1 MPNTPAAA
9 PAVSSTVGLK
19 NMVIAPVTA
28 DTETATTYGDL
39 QRVAGAIEATIT
51 PENNDPDIQFFDDV
65 EGDVLYPDPE
75 LTFKTKLADLPLI
88 VQEMIFSNKIDD
100 NGVLIRTANDKPG
113 YFAVGFM
120 SEKANGTYRYVWL
133 FKVRAKPVTE
143 TYATKEGT
151 SITRQTGEV
160 EWTAIKRTSDGRY
173 QAVADEGVRGKLAA
187 AGAEPALRSPEEF
200 QAFVRQEIPRW
211 AKVIEAGGVTAD

>member
-19 NMVIAPVTA
+19 NMVIAPVTE
-28 DTETATTYGDL
+28 DTETSTTYGDL

-51 PENNDPDIQFFDDV
+51 PENNDPDIQYFDDV

-88 VQEMIFSNKIDD
+88 VQEMLFSNKIDD

-173 QAVADEGVRGKLAA
+173 QAVADEGENGFTAEKAA
-187 AGAEPALRSPEEF
+187 AFLNTVYTPVF
-200 QAFVRQEIPRW
+200 
-211 AKVIEAGGVTAD
+211 TAVGS

>member
-19 NMVIAPVTA
+19 NMVIAPVTE
-28 DTETATTYGDL
+28 DTETSTTYGDL

-51 PENNDPDIQFFDDV
+51 PENNDPDIQYFDDV

-173 QAVADEGVRGKLAA
+173 QAVADEGENGFTAEKAA
-187 AGAEPALRSPEEF
+187 AFLNTVYTPVF
-200 QAFVRQEIPRW
+200 
-211 AKVIEAGGVTAD
+211 TANK

>member
-19 NMVIAPVTA
+19 NMVIAPVTE

-51 PENNDPDIQFFDDV
+51 PENNDPDIQYFDDV

-173 QAVADEGVRGKLAA
+173 QAVADEGENGFTAEKAA
-187 AGAEPALRSPEEF
+187 AFLNTVYTPVFTTVGS
-200 QAFVRQEIPRW
+200 
-211 AKVIEAGGVTAD
+211 

>member
-51 PENNDPDIQFFDDV
+51 PENNDPDIQYFDDV

-143 TYATKEGT
+143 TYATKEGA

-173 QAVADEGVRGKLAA
+173 QAVADEGENGFTAEKAA
-187 AGAEPALRSPEEF
+187 AFLNTVYTPVF
-200 QAFVRQEIPRW
+200 
-211 AKVIEAGGVTAD
+211 TAVGS

>member
-51 PENNDPDIQFFDDV
+51 PENNDPDIQYFDDV

-113 YFAVGFM
+113 YFAIGFM

-173 QAVADEGVRGKLAA
+173 QAVADEGENGFTAEKAA
-187 AGAEPALRSPEEF
+187 AFLNTVYTPVFTTS
-200 QAFVRQEIPRW
+200 
-211 AKVIEAGGVTAD
+211 K

>member
-19 NMVIAPVTA
+19 NMVIAPVTE
-28 DTETATTYGDL
+28 DNETSTTYGDL

-51 PENNDPDIQFFDDV
+51 PENNDPDIQYFDDV

-120 SEKANGTYRYVWL
+120 SEKANGTFRYVWL

-173 QAVADEGVRGKLAA
+173 QAVADEGENGFTAEKAA
-187 AGAEPALRSPEEF
+187 AFLNTVYTPVFTTS
-200 QAFVRQEIPRW
+200 
-211 AKVIEAGGVTAD
+211 K

>member
-19 NMVIAPVTA
+19 NMVIAPVME
-28 DTETATTYGDL
+28 DTETSTTYGDL

-120 SEKANGTYRYVWL
+120 SEKANGTFRYVWL

-151 SITRQTGEV
+151 TITRQTGDV

-173 QAVADEGVRGKLAA
+173 QAVADEGENGFTAEKAA
-187 AGAEPALRSPEEF
+187 AFLNTVYTPVFTTVGS
-200 QAFVRQEIPRW
+200 
-211 AKVIEAGGVTAD
+211 

>member
-19 NMVIAPVTA
+19 NMVIAPVTE
-28 DTETATTYGDL
+28 DTETSTTYGNL

-51 PENNDPDIQFFDDV
+51 PENNDPDIQYFDDV

-173 QAVADEGVRGKLAA
+173 QAVADEGENGFTAEKAA
-187 AGAEPALRSPEEF
+187 VFLNTVYTPVFTTSE
-200 QAFVRQEIPRW
+200 
-211 AKVIEAGGVTAD
+211 

>member
-1 MPNTPAAA
+1 MANPAAS

-19 NMVIAPVTA
+19 NMVIAPLTV
-28 DTETATTYGDL
+28 DTEETLTYGAL
-39 QRVAGAIEATIT
+39 QLVAGAIEASIT
-51 PENNDPDIQFFDDV
+51 PQNSDPDVQYFDDQ

-75 LTFKTKLADLPLI
+75 LSFKTKLADLPLI
-88 VQEMIFSNKIDD
+88 IQEMIFANKIDD

-173 QAVADEGVRGKLAA
+173 QAVADEGENGFTAEKAA
-187 AGAEPALRSPEEF
+187 VFLNTVYTPVFTTSE
-200 QAFVRQEIPRW
+200 
-211 AKVIEAGGVTAD
+211 

>member
-51 PENNDPDIQFFDDV
+51 PENNDPDIQYFDDV

-120 SEKANGTYRYVWL
+120 SEKANGTFRYVWL

-173 QAVADEGVRGKLAA
+173 QAVADEGENGFIAEKAA
-187 AGAEPALRSPEEF
+187 AFLNTVYTPVFTTSE
-200 QAFVRQEIPRW
+200 
-211 AKVIEAGGVTAD
+211 

>member
-19 NMVIAPVTA
+19 NMVIAPVTE
-28 DTETATTYGDL
+28 DTETSTTYGDL
-39 QRVAGAIEATIT
+39 QRVAGAIEVTIT
-51 PENNDPDIQFFDDV
+51 PENNDPDIQYFDDV

-173 QAVADEGVRGKLAA
+173 QAVADEGENGVRPDRVLLTVA
-187 AGAEPALRSPEEF
+187 
-200 QAFVRQEIPRW
+200 
-211 AKVIEAGGVTAD
+211 

>member
-51 PENNDPDIQFFDDV
+51 PENNDPDIQYFDDV

-143 TYATKEGT
+143 TYAIKEGT
-151 SITRQTGEV
+151 SINRQTGEV

-173 QAVADEGVRGKLAA
+173 QAVADEGENGFTAEKAA
-187 AGAEPALRSPEEF
+187 AFLNTVYTPVFTTS
-200 QAFVRQEIPRW
+200 
-211 AKVIEAGGVTAD
+211 K

>member
-19 NMVIAPVTA
+19 NMVIAPVTE
-28 DTETATTYGDL
+28 DNETSTTYGDL

-51 PENNDPDIQFFDDV
+51 PENNDPDIQYFDDV

-173 QAVADEGVRGKLAA
+173 QAVADEGENGVRPDRVLLTVA
-187 AGAEPALRSPEEF
+187 
-200 QAFVRQEIPRW
+200 
-211 AKVIEAGGVTAD
+211 